1 VKELR
6 YYDREALSLP
16 VLPLSFSDSDS
27 TLIEDGASAVLKA
40 VPGVADKAHQRV
52 IREREA
58 LVEPRPQMSTT
69 AGCWVEPVTRE
80 QAERVILRYEWLG
93 TLGRAVATYGLRAP
107 GGELI
112 GTAVFGWP
120 SAVESRDICGRENRN
135 LAVCLERGACVHFA
149 PPNAA
154 SFLISHALR
163 LAAKNHGWRIFYAY
177 ADPEA
182 GEIGTVYQAT
192 NWLYIG
198 QGVGRTP
205 GRLRED
211 WRLPDGRELSGRSLR
226 HRKMKRTDALALG
239 WTPVYKH
246 PKHKYVTFQGSR
258 TERAVLTKALR
269 YPPLP
274 YPKRATS
281 DADLDVIA
289 DAVTR

>member
-1 VKELR
+1 MKELT
-6 YYDREALSLP
+6 YADRVTAQLAP
-16 VLPLSFSDSDS
+16 LPLEFAGDQQAQ
-27 TLIEDGASAVLKA
+27 IEEARDAVLKA
-40 VPGVADKAHQRV
+40 VPGISAKAHQRV

-58 LVEPRPQMSTT
+58 ATEPRKQMTSMR
-69 AGCWVEPVTRE
+69 GCWVEPISRE
-80 QAERVILRYEWLG
+80 EAEAIILRYEWLG

-120 SAVESRDICGRENRN
+120 SAVESRDICGKENRE
-135 LAVCLERGACVHFA
+135 LAICLERGACVHFA

-154 SFLISHALR
+154 SFLISHACR
-163 LAAKNHGWRIFYAY
+163 MAAKDRGWRIFYAY

-192 NWLYIG
+192 NWHYIG

-226 HRKMKRTDALALG
+226 HRKMKRADALALG
-239 WTPVYKH
+239 WKPIYKH
-246 PKHKYVTFQGSR
+246 PKHKYVHFEGSK
-258 TERAVLTKALR
+258 TERAALLRALR
-269 YPPLP
+269 YPTMD
-274 YPKRATS
+274 YPKREAVETC
-281 DADLDVIA
+281 DVSEETA
-289 DAVTR
+289 